1 MSFEI
6 TYDVAVNAVFISAFF
21 LLAKSMPLIV
31 WRIAVANVELFGR
44 DLFRSG
50 RVPLKD
56 VAARIIEE
64 LPDDVDDIRFHFHLY
79 DRKWRD
85 LMQNRDLIS
94 EAGIATFLLV
104 VLLLNGFY
112 SAGLEAFM
120 TVAVVLLS
128 IAILWFYR
136 LNFRYFEAIREVRHE
151 LRMREESL
159 SVR

>member
-31 WRIAVANVELFGR
+31 WRIAVANVELFGPNP
-44 DLFRSG
+44 FRSG
-50 RVPLKD
+50 KVSLREAAQKIIKD
-56 VAARIIEE
+56 VPE
-64 LPDDVDDIRFHFHLY
+64 DVDDIRFHFHLY

-112 SAGLEAFM
+112 SAELEAFM
-120 TVAVVLLS
+120 TVTVVLLT

-136 LNFRYFEAIREVRHE
+136 LNHKYFEVIREVRHE
-151 LRMREESL
+151 LRMQEESL
-159 SVR
+159 RVR

>member
-6 TYDVAVNAVFISAFF
+6 TYDVAVNAIFISAFF

-31 WRIAVANVELFGR
+31 WRIAVVNVELFGLGLSRPGKASLR
-44 DLFRSG
+44 DLADKI
-50 RVPLKD
+50 LKD
-56 VAARIIEE
+56 VPE
-64 LPDDVDDIRFHFHLY
+64 DVDDTRFHFHLY

-112 SAGLEAFM
+112 SVALEGFM
-120 TVAVVLLS
+120 TLTVVLLT
-128 IAILWFYR
+128 IAILWFYH
-136 LNFRYFEAIREVRHE
+136 LNHKYFEVIREVRHE
-151 LRMREESL
+151 LRMREEAL
-159 SVR
+159 RAR